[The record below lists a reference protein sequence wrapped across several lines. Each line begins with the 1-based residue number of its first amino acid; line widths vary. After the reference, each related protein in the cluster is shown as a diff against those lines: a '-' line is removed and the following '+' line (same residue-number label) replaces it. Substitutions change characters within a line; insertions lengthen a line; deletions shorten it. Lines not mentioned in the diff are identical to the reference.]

1 MTENITQAVIRKNQ
15 DGIDV
20 NYGTLVLA
28 ELEGI
33 QFLVEDWKLDQVKI
47 PYTRVALEDVP
58 AFLAYHKLDV
68 KYTDRADLIA
78 HVLKKED
85 IRPLGQALSGHLNC
99 WVGANVGS
107 RWLMTWS
114 KGSVAS
120 EYRDIDQF
128 YSGMT
133 NADIEIARF

>member
-1 MTENITQAVIRKNQ
+1 MA
-15 DGIDV
+15 
-20 NYGTLVLA
+20 
-28 ELEGI
+28 
-33 QFLVEDWKLDQVKI
+33 EDWKLDQVNI

-58 AFLAYHKLDV
+58 AFLLYHKLDV
-68 KYTDRADLIA
+68 KYTDNADFNVY
-78 HVLKKED
+78 VLKKPD
-85 IRPLGQALSGHLNC
+85 IRPLGQALSGHINC
-99 WVGANVGS
+99 WVGAAVGA

-133 NADIEIARF
+133 NADIETARF